1 MLGCSR
7 HWSIMAF
14 MQCEN
19 LPVHRPRRWAECAA
33 GALGHTSVFS
43 FCTGFNRSSYQ
54 NHLPGNPARPQ
65 KSLRTRARKV
75 KQLPAPIHTTRNR
88 PVMGKSPVHNHP
100 KAVTCEKIHASSAQP
115 LLLIIR
121 WTREIEEAGSEVPT
135 VPASLGTAGGWG
147 VLGPVLPSG
156 SEPLK
161 GRGAERPSPVIW
173 EQA

>member
-1 MLGCSR
+1 MVLGCSR

-100 KAVTCEKIHASSAQP
+100 KAVTCEDSCQ
-115 LLLIIR
+115 
-121 WTREIEEAGSEVPT
+121 
-135 VPASLGTAGGWG
+135 LGTASAPNNMKSRRQGVRSPWCLLPWVQLEDGG
-147 VLGPVLPSG
+147 S
-156 SEPLK
+156 
-161 GRGAERPSPVIW
+161 
-173 EQA
+173 